1 MSTFGGLMAEF
12 PDVRVDQFRPIPGE
26 RPPLACF
33 LSHIHKDH
41 LGGLENLKAPFVYC
55 SPATKEILIRLETRA
70 NRRNFAKG
78 VLEARVQDYKHLTKL
93 LKPIPL
99 RTPTRIELAPGN
111 DIQVTLF
118 DANHCVGA
126 VMFLFERND
135 SAVLY
140 TGDIRSEP
148 WFIHVDDYKLRLYK
162 SLRGAKTATDPS
174 VSFVSHEGPILAGY
188 KYANNLPQEGYL
200 TTCSDVRIHSC
211 EKGTDCAAMTED
223 VVFIRPIITRTRS
236 GIEIAEPGI
245 GDDWHG
251 STAPEL
257 DLNWSDI
264 LDSLLQSNKIK
275 DAAMITDLKE
285 LLCARQTAPGG
296 TLSLNEI
303 SVHLQKMKLPL
314 EDLVKA
320 IAVSLEGKR
329 KNSVLDSPKT
339 NAPGGLSSRQLP
351 RTITFPYSR
360 HSSLEE
366 LQDLVRIFK
375 PRDIYPCTVD
385 ENKWN
390 ERISMR
396 TLFGNSCSASCFRHD
411 DEIRAHILERDD
423 QYFAEQTPAID
434 SQRSTQKTSDLISS
448 PIAGPASMDQL
459 SPARV
464 SSDIIAL
471 LEMTNLGQNVKV
483 LAKVRQQHTAKAD
496 ELESEKFNEK
506 ASELRSH
513 SSPKSSPNLV
523 DLSATN
529 LGSATQRIR
538 RKAVQEPDRTFQK
551 RPRLGDTTSDV
562 FSLCYEAMTAT
573 IMAPSKLDFQC
584 IPKNDGSNPAD
595 CSSSQSCT
603 SSGSSKPSQDL
614 DEELSDLPLVFR
626 DSSDSVVRCILCGHE
641 VWTEWMGFCT
651 ACELGQNSIPYWE
664 VLDPNAGPRPVFELL
679 GNDENGGRIPSEVD
693 DICAPYLDCCSS
705 AYDSQDDDS
714 QFGEQYEVNSFID
727 DEPQN
732 FSLET
737 SGSEAGINHET
748 SVSEVSGSDIRQSYA
763 WEDVTL
769 VSTQNNHTEAEIEL

>member
-1 MSTFGGLMAEF
+1 MDPTPCHHPISIACKIPGSRPHILRKATAKMSTFGGLMAEF

-93 LKPIPL
+93 L
-99 RTPTRIELAPGN
+99 
-111 DIQVTLF
+111 
-118 DANHCVGA
+118 
-126 VMFLFERND
+126 
-135 SAVLY
+135 
-140 TGDIRSEP
+140 
-148 WFIHVDDYKLRLYK
+148 IHVDDYKLRLYK

-339 NAPGGLSSRQLP
+339 NAPG
-351 RTITFPYSR
+351 
-360 HSSLEE
+360 
-366 LQDLVRIFK
+366 
-375 PRDIYPCTVD
+375 
-385 ENKWN
+385 
-390 ERISMR
+390 
-396 TLFGNSCSASCFRHD
+396 
-411 DEIRAHILERDD
+411 
-423 QYFAEQTPAID
+423 
-434 SQRSTQKTSDLISS
+434 
-448 PIAGPASMDQL
+448 
-459 SPARV
+459 
-464 SSDIIAL
+464 
-471 LEMTNLGQNVKV
+471 
-483 LAKVRQQHTAKAD
+483 
-496 ELESEKFNEK
+496 
-506 ASELRSH
+506 
-513 SSPKSSPNLV
+513 
-523 DLSATN
+523 
-529 LGSATQRIR
+529 
-538 RKAVQEPDRTFQK
+538 
-551 RPRLGDTTSDV
+551 
-562 FSLCYEAMTAT
+562 
-573 IMAPSKLDFQC
+573 
-584 IPKNDGSNPAD
+584 
-595 CSSSQSCT
+595 
-603 SSGSSKPSQDL
+603 
-614 DEELSDLPLVFR
+614 
-626 DSSDSVVRCILCGHE
+626 
-641 VWTEWMGFCT
+641 
-651 ACELGQNSIPYWE
+651 QNSIPYWE